1 MSSALAGVGVLVTRP
16 LPQAQALAEML
27 SAAGAEPVVFPGV
40 EIEPVANTQLVRA
53 LQEVQQADLI
63 VFISP
68 NAARIGMQ
76 LLAEA
81 GALPLRAQVAGVGPG
96 TAREL
101 NARGTGEVIAPQD
114 GNDSEALARHPAFQR
129 IRGRKVVIF
138 RGQGGRE
145 YLAVQLR
152 DRGAEVV
159 AVECYRRL
167 PPRGDFSRTLPDW
180 ASGRIAA
187 WTASSAQI
195 VDNLFAV
202 AGADGS
208 EWLRRTVVFVPHAR
222 IAARAF
228 RHGASGIFVT
238 GPGDA
243 GLLDGLATWFGR
255 KRRATAP
262 QAR

>member
-1 MSSALAGVGVLVTRP
+1 MSGALTGVGILVTRP
-16 LPQAQALAEML
+16 LAQAQAQAEAL
-27 SAAGAEPVVFPGV
+27 RAAGAVPVVFPGV
-40 EIEPVANTQLVRA
+40 EIEPIAAPQLAQA
-53 LQEVQQADLI
+53 LQETRQAELI

-81 GALPLRAQVAGVGPG
+81 GALPLRAQVAAVGPG

-101 NARGTGEVIAPQD
+101 GAHGADSVITPQD
-114 GNDSEALARHPAFQR
+114 GYDSEALARHPAFQQ
-129 IRGRKVVIF
+129 IEGRKVAIF

-145 YLAVQLR
+145 HLGMQLR
-152 DRGAEVV
+152 DRGARVV

-167 PPRGDFSRTLPDW
+167 PPRGDFSRTLPDL
-180 ASGRIAA
+180 ASGRISA

-202 AGADGS
+202 AGVDGS
-208 EWLRRTVVFVPHAR
+208 EWLRRKVVFVPHAR
-222 IAARAF
+222 IAASAF
-228 RHGASGIFVT
+228 RHGASSIFVT

-255 KRRATAP
+255 LRRATAP
-262 QAR
+262 QAT